1 MDCFLR
7 FAVPRRTLDFQQD
20 LSSCSPSEKIRL
32 EYAHLRSLLDEIVQ
46 SVNEH
51 VRTADNQHAIL
62 LVQRSLISASENGKP
77 VQLLQPSRRYI
88 HEGELEVCLYF
99 LGEHNDVIGGFIEFI
114 SQSQTHEIHQ
124 KSRNPFCIF
133 NKWKPFS
140 ALCSY
145 AFLFSDLLV
154 LTLTRLDI
162 PAERRHYRYCFS
174 IPLRDAC
181 VMIQT
186 GTMPLS
192 LSL

>member
-99 LGEHNDVIGGFIEFI
+99 LGEHNDVIGGFIELSHEARHMKYIKNPETLFVY
-114 SQSQTHEIHQ
+114 STNGSRFQLCVVTH
-124 KSRNPFCIF
+124 FF
-133 NKWKPFS
+133 
-140 ALCSY
+140 
-145 AFLFSDLLV
+145 FLICWS
-154 LTLTRLDI
+154 
-162 PAERRHYRYCFS
+162 
-174 IPLRDAC
+174 
-181 VMIQT
+181 
-186 GTMPLS
+186 
-192 LSL
+192 